1 MKLFVVNIGNTN
13 TQYAVYSE
21 KKFENFKTCPT
32 SDLSRDI
39 IPDEQMP
46 ILVASAVP
54 EKDEIVKSD
63 HTFFLT
69 PETETVLDFS
79 HVDNSSMG
87 PDRIANAVALAN
99 FSKLPAICIDC
110 GTAIT
115 FEVVDADYIFRGGAI
130 LPGRKML
137 RRALN
142 HFTAKIPLSQKIS
155 AKSPSALGRNTLDA
169 IMSGCD
175 IGVLGSVQ
183 KIIKK
188 IKIELGD
195 EHCQVIATGG
205 DADFFADN
213 LIEVSYGGADY
224 TLRGLVAAWK
234 YIQQKKMET
243 SDDCSD

>member
-21 KKFENFKTCPT
+21 KKFENVKICPT
-32 SDLSRDI
+32 AELSKEI
-39 IPDEQMP
+39 LPAETMP

-54 EKDEIVKSD
+54 EKDLILQSGN
-63 HTFFLT
+63 TFFLT
-69 PETETVLDFS
+69 SETETVLDFS

-87 PDRIANAVALAN
+87 PDRIANAIALAN

-115 FEVVDADYIFRGGAI
+115 FEVVDSNYIFRGGAI

-137 RRALN
+137 RKALN

-155 AKSPSALGRNTLDA
+155 TKSPSVLGRNTLDA

-175 IGVLGSVQ
+175 IGILGSVQ
-183 KIIKK
+183 KLIKK

-205 DADFFADN
+205 DANFFADN

-234 YIQQKKMET
+234 HIQKKKTENEN
-243 SDDCSD
+243 DCSD

>member
-1 MKLFVVNIGNTN
+1 MKIFVINIGNTN
-13 TQYAVYSE
+13 TQYAVYTE
-21 KKFENFKTCPT
+21 KKFKQLKTCLTQNLTKGILP
-32 SDLSRDI
+32 S
-39 IPDEQMP
+39 EKMP
-46 ILVASAVP
+46 VLIASAVP
-54 EKDEIVKSD
+54 EKDLLFKSSD
-63 HTFFLT
+63 TFFLT
-69 PETETVLDFS
+69 PETKTVLDFS

-115 FEVVDADYIFRGGAI
+115 FEVVDAQYIFRGGAI

-142 HFTAKIPLSQKIS
+142 HFTAKIPLSQKINS
-155 AKSPSALGRNTLDA
+155 KPPSVLGRNTLDA

-183 KIIKK
+183 KLIKK

-195 EHCQVIATGG
+195 KHCQVIATGG
-205 DADFFADN
+205 DANFFADN
-213 LIEVSYGGADY
+213 LIEVSYGGSDY
-224 TLRGLVAAWK
+224 TLRGLVATWK
-234 YIQQKKMET
+234 FIQQKKNG
-243 SDDCSD
+243 DDK